1 MASVDGVVLCVVS
14 GARLAVSADQV
25 DAIAPAE
32 GPVWDAGVAF
42 GETSSPSGRA
52 LQCLGRLIRFDT
64 IDVVATTGLEVLPVP
79 AALVNTAHGALTG
92 FVELSG
98 ALWPL
103 VALDRLLAYLE
114 ARAR

>member
-25 DAIAPAE
+25 DAIAPAD
-32 GPVWDAGVAF
+32 GQVWDAGLAF
-42 GETSSPSGRA
+42 GTPSDPAGRA
-52 LQCLGRLIRFDT
+52 LQCLGRLIRFDS
-64 IDVVATTGLEVLPVP
+64 IDVVATVGLEVLPVP

-98 ALWPL
+98 TLWPL
-103 VALDRLLAYLE
+103 VALDRLLGYLE